1 MAEKR
6 KVDLYINGIYYNVIT
21 DETEAHVREVARYV
35 SEKLKNIENA
45 NPKLTSTMSAI
56 LTALNIAGEYFDY
69 VDTVGDLRK
78 KAREY
83 SEELEQLKAENAA
96 LKESENTLSK
106 KLNVIEN
113 KLNVKEKDLDE
124 FISNFEPD
132 LEEKNV
138 TFDELK

>member
-35 SEKLKNIENA
+35 SEKLKNIEIA

-69 VDTVGDLRK
+69 VDTADDLRK
-78 KAREY
+78 KTREY
-83 SEELEQLKAENAA
+83 AEEVEQLKAENAA
-96 LKESENTLSK
+96 LKEAESTLSK

>member
-6 KVDLYINGIYYNVIT
+6 KVDLCINGIYYNVIT
-21 DETEAHVREVARYV
+21 DETEAHVREVGRYV

-69 VDTVGDLRK
+69 VDTADDLRK
-78 KAREY
+78 KVREY
-83 SEELEQLKAENAA
+83 AEVVEQLKSENAA
-96 LKESENTLSK
+96 LKDAENALSK

>member
-1 MAEKR
+1 M
-6 KVDLYINGIYYNVIT
+6 
-21 DETEAHVREVARYV
+21 
-35 SEKLKNIENA
+35 
-45 NPKLTSTMSAI
+45 
-56 LTALNIAGEYFDY
+56 
-69 VDTVGDLRK
+69 GDLRK
-78 KAREY
+78 KTREY
-83 SEELEQLKAENAA
+83 SEELEQMKAENAA